1 MIFEIEIC
9 SFSFL
14 VFPFANINSK
24 FTLPTSLPTSK
35 ATLKFFEKG
44 FQLHE
49 YFQNRLSTYIFFSKS
64 ASNFQIF
71 PKSASNFQ
79 LFTKSASNFQLFQNC
94 LPTSNFSIVIWGGT
108 VPPQIAYLC
117 SPVTVENFENNF
129 CGRMDFF
136 SFIVR

>member
-14 VFPFANINSK
+14 VFPFANINSN
-24 FTLPTSLPTSK
+24 FTLPTSLPTTK
-35 ATLKFFEKG
+35 VYVPTLNFFEKG

-49 YFQNRLSTYIFFSKS
+49 YFQNRLPTYIFFSKS

-79 LFTKSASNFQLFQNC
+79 LFAKSASNFQLFQNC

-117 SPVTVENFENNF
+117 SPEGSQHKRIRKPKIEK
-129 CGRMDFF
+129 GK
-136 SFIVR
+136 

>member
-1 MIFEIEIC
+1 MTASKKIPLEAMIFEIEIC

-79 LFTKSASNFQLFQNC
+79 LFTKIGFQLPTFSNLASNFQLQYHN
-94 LPTSNFSIVIWGGT
+94 LGGGPS
-108 VPPQIAYLC
+108 PPQIAYFY
-117 SPVTVENFENNF
+117 SPGFLSNS
-129 CGRMDFF
+129 R
-136 SFIVR
+136 

>member
-1 MIFEIEIC
+1 MTASKKIPLEAMIFEIEIC

-49 YFQNRLSTYIFFSKS
+49 YFQNRLSTYIFFCSELILKG
-64 ASNFQIF
+64 F
-71 PKSASNFQ
+71 
-79 LFTKSASNFQLFQNC
+79 
-94 LPTSNFSIVIWGGT
+94 VI
-108 VPPQIAYLC
+108 
-117 SPVTVENFENNF
+117 
-129 CGRMDFF
+129 
-136 SFIVR
+136 